1 MAKKCY
7 VVYIGAVPGVYDEWK
22 HCHNQVNG
30 FPGNLYQGYESRAVA
45 EAMWRQHRRRE
56 KNRVRNFVIVITI
69 TLLLVVGGI
78 LYLAY

>member
-45 EAMWRQHRRRE
+45 EAMWRQHRRE